1 LGRFA
6 RIDENSEL
14 TYDRRF
20 HELWTSSVGT
30 PGYIKRFWSEL
41 DVRLERATTKS
52 QLDLILREAEFLN
65 KESETGRNMTTNQ
78 NPENIALFDLDGT
91 LADFDGGMDAGMR
104 KIATPDEVSAGTYFP
119 REQDNEPDYL
129 KERRRLVK
137 RQPGFWRDLYRLNM
151 GMSLLQSAIETGYR
165 ISILTKAP
173 RTNFPAWTEKVEWA
187 WKNLPMEEHSIQIC
201 MAEDKGLVYGRMLV
215 DDYPPYVSRW
225 LAWRPRGLV
234 IMPAQAWNK
243 DFEHPQVVRV
253 FDQASMTRA
262 IEAMNSHYVAPVI

>member
-104 KIATPDEVSAGTYFP
+104 KIATPDEVSA
-119 REQDNEPDYL
+119 
-129 KERRRLVK
+129 
-137 RQPGFWRDLYRLNM
+137 
-151 GMSLLQSAIETGYR
+151 
-165 ISILTKAP
+165 
-173 RTNFPAWTEKVEWA
+173 
-187 WKNLPMEEHSIQIC
+187 
-201 MAEDKGLVYGRMLV
+201 
-215 DDYPPYVSRW
+215 
-225 LAWRPRGLV
+225 
-234 IMPAQAWNK
+234 
-243 DFEHPQVVRV
+243 
-253 FDQASMTRA
+253 
-262 IEAMNSHYVAPVI
+262 